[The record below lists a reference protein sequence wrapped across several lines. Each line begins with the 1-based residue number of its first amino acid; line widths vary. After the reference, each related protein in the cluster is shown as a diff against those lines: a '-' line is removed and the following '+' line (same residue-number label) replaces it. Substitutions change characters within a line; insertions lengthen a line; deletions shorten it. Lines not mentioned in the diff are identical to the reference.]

1 MEVKWF
7 PQKMSSRAGAG
18 STPKHFP
25 FPCVGNLSS
34 ILCPSGMPWPSSS
47 WITGGKGSLHWLQ
60 EASQDPR
67 RETSL
72 HQPHFMAFWS
82 LTQTIFNTSGK
93 VLGLASFP
101 GSSDGLHRRSQGAG
115 ECWHSSHVS
124 LFIFPAPASTTG
136 PHSLCSLPFT
146 HSPAVVLVPLHP
158 SLTNWLEESNKWY

>member
-25 FPCVGNLSS
+25 FPCVGNLPS
-34 ILCPSGMPWPSSS
+34 ILCPSGMPWPLNS

-60 EASQDPR
+60 EASQYPH
-67 RETSL
+67 RETSI
-72 HQPHFMAFWS
+72 HQPHSMAFWS
-82 LTQTIFNTSGK
+82 LTQAIFNTSGK

-115 ECWHSSHVS
+115 ESVGTAPMSPSSSSQLLHPPLAHTAS
-124 LFIFPAPASTTG
+124 ALSPSPIHQQWLWFLFIPVWKT
-136 PHSLCSLPFT
+136 C
-146 HSPAVVLVPLHP
+146 
-158 SLTNWLEESNKWY
+158 